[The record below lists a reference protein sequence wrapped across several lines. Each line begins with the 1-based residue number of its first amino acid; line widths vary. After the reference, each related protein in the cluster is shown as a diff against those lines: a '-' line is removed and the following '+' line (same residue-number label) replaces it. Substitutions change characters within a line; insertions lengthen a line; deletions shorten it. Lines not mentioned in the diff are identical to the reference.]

1 MKLLFDL
8 LPALLFFITLKLY
21 GVFEATAVAMGA
33 GVLQIGWLYFRSK
46 VEIIHIVTVVM
57 IVVFGGLT
65 LYLQDPFYF
74 KLKPSIVYW
83 LFALVLF
90 STQWWGDKTA
100 IQRVMGSKLRMP
112 DAAWRSMNLGW
123 AIFFTLIGLLNI
135 YIAYF
140 YGANLPEETRT
151 EHWAAFKVFGFL
163 PLTLVFAVVQIMF
176 LSKHIDMDKVGE
188 DHDEQP
194 RADSGA

>member
-1 MKLLFDL
+1 MKLLFDF
-8 LPALLFFITLKLY
+8 LPALLFFATLKIF
-21 GVFEATAVAMGA
+21 GVFEATAVAMVA

-83 LFALVLF
+83 LFATILF
-90 STQWWGDKTA
+90 ATQWFGEKPA
-100 IQRVMGSKLRMP
+100 IQYVMGSRLTMP
-112 DAAWRSMNLGW
+112 DAAWRIMNLGW
-123 AIFFTLIGLLNI
+123 ATFFTMIGFLNI

-140 YGANLPEETRT
+140 YGLELPEETRT

-163 PLTLVFAVVQIMF
+163 PLTLAFAIVQMLF
-176 LSKHIDMDKVGE
+176 LSKYIDLEKVGE
-188 DHDEQP
+188 NP
-194 RADSGA
+194 RADIGE